1 MPETTTLDDLDR
13 ALISAL
19 TDDPRSSY
27 AELGRRVG
35 LSPPAVAER
44 VQRLERDGVIR
55 YRLDVEPVAL
65 GLPLAAWVRIRPAA
79 RQLPKVAE
87 LAERMPEV
95 VLCDRVSGEDCFV
108 LKMHV
113 RSMAHLEEVL
123 DLFLAFGQTISSLV
137 VASPVPARSL
147 RAGDAV
153 AV

>member
-1 MPETTTLDDLDR
+1 
-13 ALISAL
+13 
-19 TDDPRSSY
+19 
-27 AELGRRVG
+27 
-35 LSPPAVAER
+35 
-44 VQRLERDGVIR
+44 
-55 YRLDVEPVAL
+55 
-65 GLPLAAWVRIRPAA
+65 
-79 RQLPKVAE
+79 
-87 LAERMPEV
+87 MPEV